1 MKLYNKIYNYFIDLP
16 YQVKA
21 ALATLV
27 VGTFTLHAA
36 EENNQPQQIVDGVH
50 KVATFNSKSDLNFA
64 TSYTTYDLFN
74 KPVFQ
79 HNGAL
84 QMPSNTYVLNTNDT
98 LTGKPNTTA
107 KEKASK
113 DEKTITGGDFD
124 VKFVIKG
131 KTVTY
136 YYPGDSIVTL
146 KGNIPNR
153 QNNPGALKYGEF
165 AKDHGAIG
173 KGARGFAI
181 FPSAQHGIE
190 ALKDLLRSDSYN
202 KLTVYQAMKKFAPAH
217 ENDPKAYANKI
228 LKSTGVNPSAKL
240 GELTEAEFIL
250 VVDKIAHIEGFGR
263 FNEIPTFVQEV
274 QRARA
279 SR

>member
-1 MKLYNKIYNYFIDLP
+1 MKLYNKIYNYFVDLP

-36 EENNQPQQIVDGVH
+36 EENNQPQQIVDGV
-50 KVATFNSKSDLNFA
+50 KKTVAFNTNSNLNFA
-64 TSYTTYDLFN
+64 TSYTTYNPLN

-79 HNGAL
+79 HNGTM
-84 QMPSNTYVLNTNDT
+84 QMPSNTYVLNVNDT
-98 LTGKPNTTA
+98 LSGKTNTTA

-113 DEKTITGGDFD
+113 AEKTITGGDFD
-124 VKFVIKG
+124 VKFVVKG

-153 QNNPGALKYGEF
+153 QNNPGALKYGDF
-165 AKDHGAIG
+165 AKKHGAIG

-202 KLTVYQAMKKFAPAH
+202 KMTVHQAMKKFAPKF

-228 LKSTGVNPSAKL
+228 LKSTGISSSAKL
-240 GELTEAEFIL
+240 GELTENEL
-250 VVDKIAHIEGFGR
+250 VLVADKIAHIEGFNR
-263 FNEIPTFVQEV
+263 FNEIPKFVQEV

>member
-1 MKLYNKIYNYFIDLP
+1 MKLYNKIYNYFVDLP

-27 VGTFTLHAA
+27 VGTLTLHAA
-36 EENNQPQQIVDGVH
+36 EEDSHLKKYTVE
-50 KVATFNSKSDLNFA
+50 KSNTAVFKARPDLSFA
-64 TSYTTYDLFN
+64 NAYTTYNPFN

-79 HNGAL
+79 YNGTT
-84 QMPSNTYVLNTNDT
+84 QMQGNTYVLNANDSLYAKTN
-98 LTGKPNTTA
+98 TGA
-107 KEKASK
+107 KEKAPK
-113 DEKTITGGDFD
+113 DEKIITGGDFD

-165 AKDHGAIG
+165 TKKHGAIG

-190 ALKDLLRSDSYN
+190 ALKGLLRSDSYN
-202 KLTVYQAMKKFAPAH
+202 KLTVYQAMKKFAPEF
-217 ENDPKAYANKI
+217 ENDPKAYANMI

>member
-1 MKLYNKIYNYFIDLP
+1 MKIYNKVYKYIIDLP
-16 YQVKA
+16 YQVKV

-27 VGTFTLHAA
+27 VGSLSLQAA
-36 EENNQPQQIVDGVH
+36 EEKHQSKEDAKQKAKTVMVDTRITYPYAVNYNGV
-50 KVATFNSKSDLNFA
+50 AQN
-64 TSYTTYDLFN
+64 
-74 KPVFQ
+74 
-79 HNGAL
+79 
-84 QMPSNTYVLNTNDT
+84 NTYVLHNNDTINDSIATNTQKKANIEEKT
-98 LTGKPNTTA
+98 LTGA
-107 KEKASK
+107 
-113 DEKTITGGDFD
+113 DFG
-124 VKFVIKG
+124 VKFTSKG

-136 YYPGDSIVTL
+136 YYPGDSVVVL

>member
-27 VGTFTLHAA
+27 MGTLTLQAA
-36 EENNQPQQIVDGVH
+36 EENNQQQQIIEDTH
-50 KVATFNSKSDLNFA
+50 ELARFKITSTMDLA
-64 TSYTTYDLFN
+64 AHPKTYNLFN
-74 KPVFQ
+74 KHVAQPKDSAEVV
-79 HNGAL
+79 
-84 QMPSNTYVLNTNDT
+84 S
-98 LTGKPNTTA
+98 KPGTQTA
-107 KEKASK
+107 
-113 DEKTITGGDFD
+113 EKTITGSDFD

-146 KGNIPNR
+146 RGNIPNR
-153 QNNPGALKYGEF
+153 QNNPGALKYGDF
-165 AKDHGAIG
+165 AKKHGAIG

-181 FPSAQHGIE
+181 FPSAQHGID
-190 ALKDLLRSDSYN
+190 ALKDLLHSDSYN
-202 KLTVYQAMKKFAPAH
+202 KLTVYQAMKKFAPKF

-228 LKSTGVNPSAKL
+228 LKSTGINSSAKL
-240 GELTEAEFIL
+240 GELTENELIL
-250 VVDKIAHIEGFGR
+250 VADKIAHIEGFNR
-263 FNEIPTFVQEV
+263 FNEIPKFVQEV